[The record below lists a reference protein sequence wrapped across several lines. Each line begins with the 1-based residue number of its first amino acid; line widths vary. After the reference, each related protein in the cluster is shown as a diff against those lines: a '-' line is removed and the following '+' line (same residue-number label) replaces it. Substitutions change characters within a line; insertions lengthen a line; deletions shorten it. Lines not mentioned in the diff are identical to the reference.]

1 MLVLK
6 DQTYR
11 KLEDMFVMLKLYLK
25 NRLWVKIKVTMCYSS
40 MVNAPKWNIENGI
53 LLKLEKKIWRY
64 FSMPVAQLQIMIIFV
79 EKKAILK
86 F

>member
-53 LLKLEKKIWRY
+53 LLKLEKKNMALFFNASSTITDY
-64 FSMPVAQLQIMIIFV
+64 GNIC
-79 EKKAILK
+79 
-86 F
+86 

>member
-40 MVNAPKWNIENGI
+40 KVNAPKWNIENGI
-53 LLKLEKKIWRY
+53 LLKLEKKNMALFFNASSTITDY
-64 FSMPVAQLQIMIIFV
+64 DNIC
-79 EKKAILK
+79 
-86 F
+86 

>member
-53 LLKLEKKIWRY
+53 LLKLEKKY
-64 FSMPVAQLQIMIIFV
+64 GVIFN
-79 EKKAILK
+79 ASSTITDYDNIC
-86 F
+86 